1 MSQFRHGSKV
11 VLGGAIVFLIVS
23 IFNWQEVEFAGIAAA
38 GVSMWH
44 GWGVLVG
51 LLLIALILWEAAR
64 LANVKIELPLS
75 QAMVTTALAVLILL
89 FTIIKFLADNEFRTF
104 WAWLGLLLSIVIV
117 VFAVQIMAAGGESLG
132 DMKKSMTAAASS
144 AATAAKGAAD
154 SATDRGGDTAAGGSD
169 APADSGSS
177 GDEPEKST

>member
-1 MSQFRHGSKV
+1 MWNGIGV
-11 VLGGAIVFLIVS
+11 IAGLIAIVIVV
-23 IFNWQEVEFAGIAAA
+23 WQAV
-38 GVSMWH
+38 
-44 GWGVLVG
+44 
-51 LLLIALILWEAAR
+51 R
-64 LANVKIELPLS
+64 LANINIEVG
-75 QAMVTTALAVLILL
+75 VTPSMITAALAVLLVI
-89 FTIIKFLADNEFRTF
+89 FTFIKFLADNEFRTF

-154 SATDRGGDTAAGGSD
+154 SATDRGSDTAAAGSD

-177 GDEPEKST
+177 GDEPEKPA